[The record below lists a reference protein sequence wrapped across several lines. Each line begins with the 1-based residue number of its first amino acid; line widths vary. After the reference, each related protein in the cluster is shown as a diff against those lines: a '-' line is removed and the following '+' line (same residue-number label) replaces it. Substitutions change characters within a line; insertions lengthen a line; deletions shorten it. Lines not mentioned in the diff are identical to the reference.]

1 MLTIS
6 QRGQQMPASPI
17 RKLVPYAEAAKKKG
31 VKVYHLNIGQPD
43 IETPKMALDAVRN
56 FDFKV
61 LEYSHSAGNESY
73 RRKLS
78 TYYRNLGIDVDYQQ
92 VIVTTGGSEAILFGF
107 MSCLDA
113 GDEVIIPEPFYANYN
128 GFAVAANVK
137 VVPLTSHIENG
148 FALPPVAEFEKL
160 ITPRTRGIV
169 ICNPN
174 NPTGYLYSQEEMDTL
189 KELIIKH
196 NLYLFSDEAYRDFC
210 YSGVHI
216 SAMNLKGAE
225 DNVLMMDTISKRYS
239 ACGGRI
245 GALVTRNQAVLDT
258 VMKFAQAR
266 LSPPSFAQILGEA
279 ATDLPADYFDATR
292 AEYLKRRD
300 VLVSRLNKIPG
311 VFCPNPGGAFYAMA
325 SLPVDDSDV
334 FCQWLLESFS
344 YNNQTV
350 MLAPAGGFYGT
361 KGLGKKEVR
370 LAYVLNAEDLD
381 KAMDCLEKA
390 LEQYPGRSK

>member
-1 MLTIS
+1 
-6 QRGQQMPASPI
+6 
-17 RKLVPYAEAAKKKG
+17 
-31 VKVYHLNIGQPD
+31 
-43 IETPKMALDAVRN
+43 
-56 FDFKV
+56 
-61 LEYSHSAGNESY
+61 
-73 RRKLS
+73 
-78 TYYRNLGIDVDYQQ
+78 
-92 VIVTTGGSEAILFGF
+92 